1 MRLIKNIFFTFLFIV
16 PVLFAQRYHPNLLL
30 TKSDVAKIK
39 ASWNK
44 YKIFSNSF
52 SESKMAVDDAL
63 TKSIDVPYPKD
74 AGGGYTHER
83 HKQNYNEMY
92 LAGILFQVTG
102 EEKYASFIKKMLVKY
117 ADMYPGLKRH
127 PEAKIE
133 SGGRLFWQTLNETV
147 WLVHT
152 IQAYDCIYDWLKP
165 KDREHFEKNIFIP
178 MANFFLID
186 CEEEFDRIHNH
197 GTWTVTA
204 VGMTGLVLG
213 KDDFVKKALYGSK
226 LDKHGGFL
234 PQLEQLFS
242 PDGYY
247 TEGGYYVRYALWPFF
262 IFAEALAN
270 NLTDL
275 KIYDY
280 RDQIIRKAFY
290 SALQM
295 TYTNGA
301 FIPINDALKEK
312 TWLSPE
318 IILGLNFV
326 YGRYGQDKQ
335 LLSLAKLHNK
345 VSLTGAG
352 LLIAKDFQSAKFIP
366 DFNWKS
372 VEFTDGGDGKQGGVG
387 ILRYGDKND
396 MATLLFKYTSH
407 GLSHGHYDK
416 LHFLFY
422 DQGEE
427 IIQDYGAARFINI
440 EQKFG
445 GRYLPENKTFGL
457 QTVGHNTLVV
467 DEKSHFNGKQ
477 EISEKFH
484 PEKYFF
490 NSTKPDFQYMSAKD
504 KDAYPG
510 VLMHRTM
517 ALVNDKNLYRPVVID
532 IFKVN
537 SEKEHQY
544 DLPFYYMGHFISA
557 NFDYRP
563 FATER
568 KILGQKNGYQHLWK
582 EAEGNPKDG
591 AVITWWNKKR
601 FYSLI
606 NSADSSAQILFAR
619 IGGSDPNFN
628 LRNEPA
634 IIIRKTAKDYTFA
647 SVIEPHGIFDP
658 TLEFTKDSY
667 STIEKVSIVFDDD
680 NYTIVKISGKK
691 SIKWTLMISN
701 NNSDENKNHSVEFAG
716 EKYSWRGPIF
726 IQK

>member
-1 MRLIKNIFFTFLFIV
+1 MQSIKKIILLFLFLV
-16 PVLFAQRYHPNLLL
+16 PLLFAQKTHPNLLL
-30 TKSDVAKIK
+30 TKADAMKIRD
-39 ASWNK
+39 SFNK
-44 YKIFSNSF
+44 YDLFEKSFNDARMMVDKALSNP
-52 SESKMAVDDAL
+52 
-63 TKSIDVPYPKD
+63 IDVPYPKD
-74 AGGGYTHER
+74 AGGGYTHEK
-83 HKQNYNEMY
+83 HKQNYNEMHI
-92 LAGILFQVTG
+92 AGIMYQVTG
-102 EEKYASFIKKMLVKY
+102 DEKYAAFIKNMLDKY
-117 ADMYPGLKRH
+117 AEMYPGLKAH

-147 WLVHT
+147 WLTHT
-152 IQAYDCIYDWLKP
+152 IQAYDCIYDWLTP
-165 KDREHFEKNIFIP
+165 RDREKYERNIFLP
-178 MANFFLID
+178 MANFFLVD

-213 KDDFVKKALYGSK
+213 KDDLVQKALYGSK

-234 PQLEQLFS
+234 PQLDQLFS

-270 NLTDL
+270 NITEL

-280 RDQIIRKAFY
+280 RDQIIKKAFY

-295 TYTNGA
+295 TYSNGA
-301 FIPINDALKEK
+301 FMPINDALKEK

-326 YGRYGQDKQ
+326 YERYGQDKQ
-335 LLSLAKLHNK
+335 LLSLAKQHNR
-345 VSLTGAG
+345 VTLTGAG
-352 LLIAKDFQSAKFIP
+352 LLVAKDFQETNVIP
-366 DFNWKS
+366 DFEWKS
-372 VEFTDGGDGKQGGVG
+372 VQYTDGGDGKQGGVG
-387 ILRYGDKND
+387 IFRYGNKDD
-396 MATLLFKYTSH
+396 MQTLLFKYTSH

-445 GRYLPENKTFGL
+445 GRYLPENKSYAL
-457 QTVGHNTLVV
+457 QTVAHNTLVV

-477 EISEKFH
+477 EVSQKHH
-484 PEKYFF
+484 PEKYLYDAS
-490 NSTKPDFQYMSAKD
+490 NPDFQYMSAVD

-510 VLMHRTM
+510 VKMQRTM
-517 ALVNDKNLYRPVVID
+517 ILVNDKNLYRPAVID
-532 IFKVN
+532 VFKVLA
-537 SEKEHQY
+537 EKEHQY

-557 NFDYRP
+557 SFDYKP
-563 FATER
+563 FTTE
-568 KILGQKNGYQHLWK
+568 KSILGKNNGYHHLWK
-582 EAEGNPKDG
+582 EAEGKSKDG
-591 AVITWWNKKR
+591 VVITWWNKNR

-606 NSADSSAQILFAR
+606 NSADSTAQIIFTR

-628 LRNEPA
+628 LRNEPG
-634 IIIRKTAKDYTFA
+634 IMIRKNAKDYTFA
-647 SVIEPHGIFDP
+647 SVIEPHGEFDP

-667 STIEKVSIVFDDD
+667 STIEKVAVVYD
-680 NYTIVKISGKK
+680 NEDYTIVKISGKK
-691 SIKWTLMISN
+691 GINWTLMISN
-701 NNSDENKNHSVEFAG
+701 KNADKNREHKVESDGV
-716 EKYSWRGPIF
+716 KYKWRGPIF